1 MGNIASAAIASK
13 GISKEYWECLIKYV
27 KCHPEYWSL
36 NGKPILEY
44 PLQVPL
50 GVSMYEFLKDLFEKY
65 HRLLN
70 QNIQEA
76 LNDVKIID
84 SIRKITK
91 RISNTILSALRLYY
105 KGNVVKAYSV
115 FAEMMKDIDQN
126 YIPEKNVEYGQRFYR
141 MRTELNKTDV
151 KDFYHLPTSLRYKSG
166 TMRFS
171 ISGYPCFYIGY
182 SKNVCQKEIS
192 QKGSIIS
199 LSLKKG
205 IRLKVF
211 DLTFGKD
218 QLENQEKVG
227 AFMAVFPLISAC
239 YIKMDEEI
247 SRNAKFQEEYII
259 PQMLTSYLRNKTNYD
274 GVCYFSVRNEN
285 LEPNGREENDYR
297 NLALFTNVYIEDSI
311 QGLIE
316 DEMSKDFAD
325 CYMINCNK
333 KNKEYDFILMNN
345 FEWYKP
351 FNL

>member
-1 MGNIASAAIASK
+1 MDNYTSAVTASK
-13 GISKEYWECLIKYV
+13 GISKQYWESLIEYV

-36 NGKPILEY
+36 NGNPILEF

-65 HRLLN
+65 QKLLN
-70 QNIQEA
+70 KNLQEA
-76 LNDVKIID
+76 SNYVEKSD
-84 SIRKITK
+84 SISKITK
-91 RISNTILSALRLYY
+91 RISNAILGALRLYY
-105 KGNVVKAYSV
+105 QGNVVKAFND
-115 FAEMMKDIDQN
+115 FAEMMKGIEQN
-126 YIPEKNVEYGQRFYR
+126 YIPEKYVEYGQRFYR

-151 KDFYHLPTSLRYKSG
+151 KDFYHLPTSLRYQSG

-182 SKNVCQKEIS
+182 SKNVCQQEIS
-192 QKGSIIS
+192 PKGSIIS

-205 IRLKVF
+205 IKLKVY
-211 DLTFGKD
+211 DLTLGKD

-247 SRNAKFQEEYII
+247 SRNAKFREEYII

-285 LEPNGREENDYR
+285 LDPNGREENDYR
-297 NLALFTNVYIEDSI
+297 NLALFTNVYMEDSI
-311 QGLIE
+311 QDMKE
-316 DEMSKDFAD
+316 DEMSKDFAN

-333 KNKEYDFILMNN
+333 KNKEYDLRLMNK